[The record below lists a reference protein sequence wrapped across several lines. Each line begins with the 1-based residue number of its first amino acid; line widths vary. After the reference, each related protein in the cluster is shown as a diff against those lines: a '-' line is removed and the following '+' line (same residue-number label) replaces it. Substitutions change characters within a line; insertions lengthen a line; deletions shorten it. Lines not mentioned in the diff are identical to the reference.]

1 MQFSLEQ
8 FRLVHQAIENAF
20 DREELDRLLLERFG
34 FGLQSI
40 TGDKGFAYQVTNVTR
55 YFHNRHTVEELL
67 AALRDARSRD
77 PVFASISDQMQLT
90 QISLSN
96 LEVFVRE
103 NATDFQDV
111 SDFRVQL
118 LQCEHAVCRIETPT
132 AFGSGV
138 LIGKNRVLTSFHV
151 IKDQVDSQ
159 GQIGNHC
166 VCTFDHKQL
175 STIAVTPER
184 KVSVGR
190 LLAYSDIDTN
200 DKVPEAV
207 SADHD
212 KLDYAL
218 LELIEEVA
226 LQPVVQGGEA
236 RGHVS
241 ISVGETI
248 PVVHTPLVILQHP
261 KAAPMKI
268 DFGTVTSIAGCRLR
282 HSVSTLGG
290 SSGAPVFDSQ
300 LRLVAIHQ
308 GGFGAPTV
316 VTPYNQSIPLALIIA
331 HAARR
336 QVTI

>member
-1 MQFSLEQ
+1 MQFRREH
-8 FRLVHQAIENAF
+8 FKLVHEAIEGAF
-20 DREELDRLLLERFG
+20 DRDELDRLLLERFG
-34 FGLQSI
+34 FGLNSI
-40 TGDKGFAYQVTNVTR
+40 SGNKGFSYQVTDVTR
-55 YFHNRHTVEELL
+55 YFQNRYIVEELI
-67 AALRDARSRD
+67 AALRDARTRD
-77 PVFASISDQMQLT
+77 PVIASIFDDMQLT
-90 QISLSN
+90 HISLAN

-111 SDFRVQL
+111 SDFRIQL
-118 LQCEHAVCRIETPT
+118 LQRENAVCRIETPT

-159 GQIGNHC
+159 GRISKQC
-166 VCTFDHKQL
+166 VCTFDHKKL
-175 STIAVTPER
+175 SSTSTTPER
-184 KVSVGR
+184 KVSIGR
-190 LLAYSDIDTN
+190 LLAYSDIDEN
-200 DKVPEAV
+200 DRVPDAV
-207 SADHD
+207 STSSD

-218 LELIEEVA
+218 LELQEDIA
-226 LQPVVQGGEA
+226 AQPVVQGGDV
-236 RGHVS
+236 RGHVEIAVS
-241 ISVGETI
+241 DHMPT
-248 PVVHTPLVILQHP
+248 VHTPLVILQHP

-308 GGFGAPTV
+308 GGFDAPTV
-316 VTPYNQSIPLALIIA
+316 VTPYNQSIPLSLIVA
-331 HAARR
+331 HAAHS